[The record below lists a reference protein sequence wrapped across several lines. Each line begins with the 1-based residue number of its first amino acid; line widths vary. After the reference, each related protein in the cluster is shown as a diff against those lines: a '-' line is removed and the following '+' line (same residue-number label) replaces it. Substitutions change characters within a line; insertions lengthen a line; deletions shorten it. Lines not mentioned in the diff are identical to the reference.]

1 MKSLLA
7 LFALLPALVLAAPEV
22 VEAPV
27 ARDAV
32 LLEDEPAEDA
42 PSWPKCLN
50 CKTTGQEPCPDKVH
64 KKVDC
69 ELEANARYCSM
80 VFDCETCAG
89 VGFIDCTECERPDVE
104 GELATKAEG
113 LPAILKKV
121 LEYDEE
127 MGFELHTIVSDNFE
141 LVWEIES
148 MKVGRKKLDQHELM
162 HLWVDR
168 LEELRED
175 YVTTLKVKEGS
186 FRQRIRVFVWWLPK
200 DQKDGSLRFCQQ
212 GNEEGVKLLGLN
224 PTYSLCGNK
233 KNHKNDE
240 SLHRN
245 IVHNVAHLL
254 LSHQDPMD
262 WIGNKKGGWADAG
275 LAHRDGDL
283 LPQQV
288 HDRAL
293 HPVVSQEARASP
305 RRRGGG
311 EGHPVEQGVG
321 HLDAPEHSDELED
334 AELGPHHHLEGHA
347 RRQAALR
354 PHGVDHAVGGGN
366 GRLAVVDGPAPV
378 VGGLHRPAMH
388 ALEADVEPAGAQ
400 GVGCG
405 SGADGAGGG
414 HGSLGP
420 GDRVGKDTQ
429 NSAPLR
435 GCMRRTRGAPRRR
448 LTGGG
453 PPANRCTGR
462 PRVLGAV
469 GSALTAVVAVVPGEP
484 VDEPRNHC
492 LVLGLGCRTVCPC
505 GGGAAGVPPPGAV
518 VRR

>member
-113 LPAILKKV
+113 LPAIRKKV

-275 LAHRDGDL
+275 LAHWFEDRYWEKCDTYCYQEQNTNVDFKGGKWKPAVRKMVREDDYPKIGTVFSKNTDGL
-283 LPQQV
+283 TL
-288 HDRAL
+288 
-293 HPVVSQEARASP
+293 E
-305 RRRGGG
+305 
-311 EGHPVEQGVG
+311 
-321 HLDAPEHSDELED
+321 EHAIAFSYVDFLIHED
-334 AELGPHHHLEGHA
+334 AKMFNLLC
-347 RRQAALR
+347 RRLRSKTPTRDALAEAFGYTPIQMEEAWAAW
-354 PHGVDHAVGGGN
+354 
-366 GRLAVVDGPAPV
+366 
-378 VGGLHRPAMH
+378 
-388 ALEADVEPAGAQ
+388 VE
-400 GVGCG
+400 
-405 SGADGAGGG
+405 
-414 HGSLGP
+414 
-420 GDRVGKDTQ
+420 DTY
-429 NSAPLR
+429 PLR
-435 GCMRRTRGAPRRR
+435 
-448 LTGGG
+448 
-453 PPANRCTGR
+453 
-462 PRVLGAV
+462 
-469 GSALTAVVAVVPGEP
+469 
-484 VDEPRNHC
+484 
-492 LVLGLGCRTVCPC
+492 
-505 GGGAAGVPPPGAV
+505 
-518 VRR
+518 